1 MNATDCARATEPH
14 STTARHKARPKLTA
28 RRPTCGGCGT
38 SANIATILSR
48 AYHPYTLRG
57 RGAVRVVTCGA
68 PATARKLK
76 SNVLPDPPPD
86 PAASATLFS
95 DRHCRGGSVVVS
107 SSRADLNRASFP
119 DRGERRD

>member
-28 RRPTCGGCGT
+28 RRPTCAGCGT
-38 SANIATILSR
+38 SANIATILFR
-48 AYHPYTLRG
+48 AYHPYTFRG

-76 SNVLPDPPPD
+76 SNGLPR
-86 PAASATLFS
+86 PAPGSGSLGDTVFGPTLS
-95 DRHCRGGSVVVS
+95 RRQRGGVK
-107 SSRADLNRASFP
+107 
-119 DRGERRD
+119 